1 MAPLQDKVD
10 KFLTNAFGVIDIIG
24 KKILG
29 DLWET
34 LYLSVQ
40 DALALG
46 LLIQIP
52 DRVGYWITGKKF
64 TGLDVCI
71 QEDSW
76 WSVNRYVC
84 FVMVLSNFAL
94 WGVLAARILIRC
106 IQDFRKLRQRSSNN
120 AQQP

>member
-1 MAPLQDKVD
+1 
-10 KFLTNAFGVIDIIG
+10 
-24 KKILG
+24 
-29 DLWET
+29 
-34 LYLSVQ
+34 
-40 DALALG
+40 LALG